1 MSWSKNLTVLN
12 DCLSAL
18 ETTDFSSNLLDNNLA
33 FTKLEEASCKIKNE
47 RKTIF
52 FVGNGASSSMASH
65 VSADLAKNA
74 AIVTQVFTDLSL
86 ITAIAN
92 DVAYEQVFSI
102 PIKNRMREGDMLVA
116 ISSSGKSP
124 NILRAVEQA
133 HINRGFVVT
142 LSAME
147 PTNPLRPNGHIN
159 FYIPAKTYGIAETG
173 HNAILHHW
181 IDIMTGD
188 AL

>member
-1 MSWSKNLTVLN
+1 MFVLN
-12 DCLSAL
+12 DCLTSL
-18 ETTDFSSNLLDNNLA
+18 EATDLSSKILDNDLA
-33 FTKLEEASCKIKNE
+33 FKKLEEAAYKVKSE

-52 FVGNGASSSMASH
+52 FIGNGASSSMASH

-74 AIVTQVFTDLSL
+74 MIVTQVFTDLSL

-92 DVAYEQVFSI
+92 DIAYEQVFSV
-102 PIKNRMREGDMLVA
+102 PLKNRMREGDMLVA

-133 HINRGFVVT
+133 HVNGGFVVT
-142 LSAME
+142 LSAMQS
-147 PTNPLRPNGHIN
+147 TNPLRCNGHIN
-159 FYIPAKTYGIAETG
+159 FYIPAKTYGTAETS

-188 AL
+188 IV